1 MKTIDQLAAEWRAAK
16 DREEAAK
23 AERIAAEME
32 LLKLHP
38 AREEGSETF
47 TTDGGAK
54 VKLTGKLSYK
64 ADMAALELLTAT
76 WNHDARPFKTEVKL
90 DETKLK
96 MIRTNAPRLW
106 SEIATAIT
114 VTPAKTGVDIT
125 FKE

>member
-16 DREEAAK
+16 DKEEAGK
-23 AERIAAEME
+23 AERIAIELE

-38 AREEGSETF
+38 AKEEGSETF
-47 TTDGGAK
+47 TTDGGVK

-64 ADMAALELLTAT
+64 ADMTKLEMLTAT

-96 MIRTNAPRLW
+96 MIRANAPRLW
-106 SEIATAIT
+106 AEIAPAIE
-114 VTPAKTGVDIT
+114 VKPAKTGVEIA